1 MRHVRLMSAPPLTR
15 LTVATVATAL
25 LAACTPAPAQNV
37 GWWKGNLHTHSLW
50 SDGDEFPETIM
61 DWYKSRGYHFA
72 ALSDHNR
79 IAAGDRWIDPVRR
92 VGGHDV
98 LEVYRARFGED
109 WVEQREDSGRVMV
122 RLKTLDEYR
131 GLFEEVGR
139 FLIIPAEEITSRFET
154 KPIHVNAT
162 NIREV
167 IEPRGGSSVRDVM
180 QNNVDAVLE
189 QRERTGQAMFP
200 HINHPN
206 YGWAVT
212 AEDLMALEG
221 ERFFEVYNGHPAV
234 NNDGDDLRP
243 STERMWDIVLAE
255 RLSRGQG
262 VMYGIATDDAHNY
275 HEFDDNHSNPGRGW
289 VMVRAEQLSPEAIVA
304 AMEAGDFYGS
314 SGVVL
319 DDVTHVDGRVSLRI
333 RPEEG
338 VTYTT
343 QFIGTR
349 VGYPAPMEIDSVVDG
364 ASVAKRYSDEI
375 GTTLAQVPG
384 TSPSYVITGDE
395 LYVRAKVI
403 SSKPKENPYRQGE
416 VEVAWT
422 QPVVVP
428 R

>member
-1 MRHVRLMSAPPLTR
+1 MPLM
-15 LTVATVATAL
+15 VATVATAL
-25 LAACTPAPAQNV
+25 LAACAAAPAQEG
-37 GWWKGNLHTHSLW
+37 GWWKGNLHTHSFW

-79 IAAGDRWIDPVRR
+79 IAEGDRWIDPARR
-92 VGGHDV
+92 VSGLDV
-98 LEVYRARFGED
+98 LEGYLTRFGDE

-122 RLKTLDEYR
+122 RLKPLEEYR
-131 GLFEEVGR
+131 SLFEEAGR
-139 FLIIPAEEITSRFET
+139 FLIIQAEEITSRFEA

-162 NIREV
+162 NIMEV
-167 IEPRGGSSVRDVM
+167 IEPRGGSSVREVM

-212 AEDLMALEG
+212 AEDLIALEG

-234 NNDGDDLRP
+234 NTDGDDLRP

-255 RLSRGQG
+255 RLSRGQD

-275 HEFDDNHSNPGRGW
+275 HEFDDNHANPGRGW
-289 VMVRAEQLSPEAIVA
+289 VMVRAEELSAEAIVT

-319 DDVTHVDGRVSLRI
+319 DDVAHADGRLTLRI
-333 RPEEG
+333 RPAEG

-349 VGYPAPMEIDSVVDG
+349 VGYPAATEIDSVVDG
-364 ASVAKRYSDEI
+364 SSVAKRYSDEI
-375 GTTLAQVPG
+375 GTILAEVPG
-384 TSPSYVITGDE
+384 TSPSYVMTGDE

-416 VEVAWT
+416 VEVAWI
-422 QPVVVP
+422 QPVVVL

>member
-1 MRHVRLMSAPPLTR
+1 MCLN
-15 LTVATVATAL
+15 VATIATAL
-25 LAACTPAPAQNV
+25 LAGCAPAPAG
-37 GWWKGNLHTHSLW
+37 GWWKGNLHTHSFW
-50 SDGDEFPETIM
+50 SDGDQFPEAIM

-79 IAAGDRWIDPVRR
+79 LAEGDRWIDPARR
-92 VGGHDV
+92 VGGFDV
-98 LEVYRARFGED
+98 LEGYLARFGDE

-131 GLFEEVGR
+131 SLFEEAGR
-139 FLIIPAEEITSRFET
+139 FLIIPAEEITSRFEAN
-154 KPIHVNAT
+154 PIHVNAT
-162 NIREV
+162 NIMEV
-167 IEPRGGSSVRDVM
+167 IEPRGGSSVREVM

-206 YGWAVT
+206 FGWAVT

-234 NNDGDDLRP
+234 NTDGDDLRP

-255 RLSRGQG
+255 RLSRGQD

-275 HEFDDNHSNPGRGW
+275 HEFDDNHANPGRGW
-289 VMVRAEQLSPEAIVA
+289 VMVRAEELSAEAIVT

-319 DDVTHVDGRVSLRI
+319 DDVAHSDGRLMLRI
-333 RPEEG
+333 RPAEG

-349 VGYPAPMEIDSVVDG
+349 VGYPAPIEIDSVVDG

-375 GTTLAQVPG
+375 GTILAEVPG
-384 TSPSYVITGDE
+384 TSPSYVMTGDE

-403 SSKPKENPYRQGE
+403 SSKLKENPYRPGE
-416 VEVAWT
+416 TEVAWV
-422 QPVVVP
+422 QPVVVN

>member
-1 MRHVRLMSAPPLTR
+1 MCLN
-15 LTVATVATAL
+15 VATIATAL
-25 LAACTPAPAQNV
+25 LAGCAPGPAPGEV
-37 GWWKGNLHTHSLW
+37 GWWKGNLHTHSYW

-79 IAAGDRWIDPVRR
+79 MAEGDRWIDPARR
-92 VGGHDV
+92 VGGFDV
-98 LEVYRARFGED
+98 LEGYLARFGDE
-109 WVEQREDSGRVMV
+109 WVEQREDSGRIMV

-131 GLFEEVGR
+131 SLFEEAGR
-139 FLIIPAEEITSRFET
+139 FLIIPAEEITSRFEAN
-154 KPIHVNAT
+154 PIHVNAT
-162 NIREV
+162 NIMEV
-167 IEPRGGSSVRDVM
+167 IEPRGGSSVREVM

-212 AEDLMALEG
+212 AEDLIALEG

-234 NNDGDDLRP
+234 NTDGDDLRP

-255 RLSRGQG
+255 RLSRGQD

-275 HEFDDNHSNPGRGW
+275 HEFDDNHANPGRGW
-289 VMVRAEQLSPEAIVA
+289 VMVRAEELSAAAIVT

-319 DDVTHVDGRVSLRI
+319 DDVAHADGRLTLRI
-333 RPEEG
+333 RPAEG
-338 VTYTT
+338 VTFTN

-364 ASVAKRYSDEI
+364 SSVAKRYSHEI
-375 GTTLAQVPG
+375 GTILAEVPG
-384 TSPSYVITGDE
+384 TSPSYVMTGDE

-416 VEVAWT
+416 VEVAWI
-422 QPVVVP
+422 QPVVVL

>member
-1 MRHVRLMSAPPLTR
+1 MCLN
-15 LTVATVATAL
+15 VATVAAAL
-25 LAACTPAPAQNV
+25 LAGCAPAPAPGEG
-37 GWWKGNLHTHSLW
+37 GWWKGNLHTHSFW
-50 SDGDEFPETIM
+50 SDGDQFPEAIM

-79 IAAGDRWIDPVRR
+79 IAEGDRWIDPAGR
-92 VGGHDV
+92 VGGLDV
-98 LEVYRARFGED
+98 LEGYLARFGAE

-122 RLKTLDEYR
+122 RLKTLEEYR
-131 GLFEEVGR
+131 SLFEEAGR
-139 FLIIPAEEITSRFET
+139 FLIIPAEEITSRFEA

-162 NIREV
+162 NIMEV
-167 IEPRGGSSVRDVM
+167 IEPRGGSSVREVM

-212 AEDLMALEG
+212 AEDLIALEG

-234 NNDGDDLRP
+234 NTDGDDLRP
-243 STERMWDIVLAE
+243 STERLWDIVLAE
-255 RLSRGQG
+255 RLSRGQD

-275 HEFDDNHSNPGRGW
+275 HEFDDNHANPGRGW
-289 VMVRAEQLSPEAIVA
+289 VMVRAEELSATAIVT

-319 DDVTHVDGRVSLRI
+319 DDVAHADGRLTLRI
-333 RPEEG
+333 RPAEG

-343 QFIGTR
+343 RFIGTR
-349 VGYPAPMEIDSVVDG
+349 VGYSAPMEIDSVVDG
-364 ASVAKRYSDEI
+364 SSVAKRYSDEI
-375 GTTLAQVPG
+375 GTILAEVPG
-384 TSPSYVITGDE
+384 TSPSYVMTGDE

-403 SSKPKENPYRQGE
+403 SSKPKKNPYREGE
-416 VEVAWT
+416 VEVAWV
-422 QPVVVP
+422 QPVVVL

>member
-1 MRHVRLMSAPPLTR
+1 MC

-25 LAACTPAPAQNV
+25 LSGCAPAPAPAPGEG
-37 GWWKGNLHTHSLW
+37 GWWKGNLHTHSFW
-50 SDGDEFPETIM
+50 SDGDQFPEAIM

-79 IAAGDRWIDPVRR
+79 IAEGDRWIDPARR
-92 VGGHDV
+92 VSGLDV
-98 LEVYRARFGED
+98 LEGYLARFGAE

-122 RLKTLDEYR
+122 RLKTLEEYR
-131 GLFEEVGR
+131 SLFEEAGR
-139 FLIIPAEEITSRFET
+139 FLIIPAEEITSRFEA

-162 NIREV
+162 NIMEV
-167 IEPRGGSSVRDVM
+167 IEPRGGSSVREVM

-212 AEDLMALEG
+212 AEDLIALEG

-234 NNDGDDLRP
+234 NTDGDDLRP
-243 STERMWDIVLAE
+243 STERLWDIVLAE
-255 RLSRGQG
+255 RLSRGQD

-275 HEFDDNHSNPGRGW
+275 HEFDDNHANPGRGW
-289 VMVRAEQLSPEAIVA
+289 VMVRAEELSAAAIVT

-319 DDVTHVDGRVSLRI
+319 DDVAHADGRLTLRI
-333 RPEEG
+333 RPAEG

-343 QFIGTR
+343 RFIGTR
-349 VGYPAPMEIDSVVDG
+349 VGYPAPMENDSVVDG
-364 ASVAKRYSDEI
+364 SSVAKRYSDEI
-375 GTTLAQVPG
+375 GTILAEVPG
-384 TSPSYVITGDE
+384 TSPSYVMTGDE

-403 SSKPKENPYRQGE
+403 SSKPKENPYREGE
-416 VEVAWT
+416 VEVAWV
-422 QPVVVP
+422 QPVVVL

>member
-1 MRHVRLMSAPPLTR
+1 MPLM
-15 LTVATVATAL
+15 VATVATAL
-25 LAACTPAPAQNV
+25 LAACAAAPAQEG
-37 GWWKGNLHTHSLW
+37 GWWKGNLHTHSFW
-50 SDGDEFPETIM
+50 SDGDEFPEAIM

-79 IAAGDRWIDPVRR
+79 IAEGDRWIDPARR
-92 VGGHDV
+92 VGGLDV
-98 LEVYRARFGED
+98 LEGYLARFGED

-122 RLKTLDEYR
+122 RLKTLEEYR
-131 GLFEEVGR
+131 SLFEEAGR
-139 FLIIPAEEITSRFET
+139 FLIIPAEEITSRFEA

-162 NIREV
+162 NIMEV
-167 IEPRGGSSVRDVM
+167 IEPRGGSSVREVM

-212 AEDLMALEG
+212 VEDLMALEG

-234 NNDGDDLRP
+234 NTDGDDLRP

-255 RLSRGQG
+255 RLSRGQD

-275 HEFDDNHSNPGRGW
+275 HEFDDNHANPGRGW
-289 VMVRAEQLSPEAIVA
+289 VMVHAEELSAEAIVT

-319 DDVTHVDGRVSLRI
+319 EDVAHADGRLTLRL
-333 RPEEG
+333 RPAEG

-349 VGYPAPMEIDSVVDG
+349 VGYPAPIEIDSAVDG

-375 GTTLAQVPG
+375 GTILAEVPG
-384 TSPSYVITGDE
+384 TSPSYVMTGDE

-403 SSKPKENPYRQGE
+403 SSKSKENPYRQGE
-416 VEVAWT
+416 VEVAWI
-422 QPVVVP
+422 QPVVVL

>member
-1 MRHVRLMSAPPLTR
+1 MDGKQHRDYCS
-15 LTVATVATAL
+15 
-25 LAACTPAPAQNV
+25 CQQKN
-37 GWWKGNLHTHSLW
+37 SL
-50 SDGDEFPETIM
+50 
-61 DWYKSRGYHFA
+61 
-72 ALSDHNR
+72 
-79 IAAGDRWIDPVRR
+79 
-92 VGGHDV
+92 GHDV
-98 LEVYRARFGED
+98 LEVYRGRFGED

-122 RLKTLDEYR
+122 RLKTLEEYR
-131 GLFEEVGR
+131 TLFEEAGR
-139 FLIIPAEEITSRFET
+139 FLIIPAEEITTRFEA

-162 NIREV
+162 NIVEV
-167 IEPRGGSSVRDVM
+167 IEPRGGGSVREVM

-221 ERFFEVYNGHPAV
+221 EKFFEVYNGHPAV

-255 RLSRGQG
+255 RLSRGQD

-275 HEFDDNHSNPGRGW
+275 HEFDDNHANPGRGW
-289 VMVRAEQLSPEAIVA
+289 VMVRAERLLAEAIVT

-319 DDVTHVDGRVSLRI
+319 DDVAHADGRVRLRI

-375 GTTLAQVPG
+375 GAILAEVPG
-384 TSPSYVITGDE
+384 TSPSYVMTGDE

-403 SSKPKENPYRQGE
+403 SSKLKENPYRPGE
-416 VEVAWT
+416 TEVAWV
-422 QPVVVP
+422 QPVVVN

>member
-1 MRHVRLMSAPPLTR
+1 MC

-25 LAACTPAPAQNV
+25 LSGCAPAPAPAPGEG
-37 GWWKGNLHTHSLW
+37 GWWKGNLHTHSFW
-50 SDGDEFPETIM
+50 SDGDQFPEAIM

-79 IAAGDRWIDPVRR
+79 IAEGDRWIDPARR
-92 VGGHDV
+92 VGGLDV
-98 LEVYRARFGED
+98 LEGYLARFGAE
-109 WVEQREDSGRVMV
+109 WVEQREDSGRVVV
-122 RLKTLDEYR
+122 RLKTLEEYR
-131 GLFEEVGR
+131 SLFEEAGR
-139 FLIIPAEEITSRFET
+139 FLIIPAEEITSRFEA

-162 NIREV
+162 NIMEV
-167 IEPRGGSSVRDVM
+167 IEPRGGSSVREVM

-212 AEDLMALEG
+212 AEDLIALEG

-234 NNDGDDLRP
+234 NTDGDDLRP
-243 STERMWDIVLAE
+243 STERLWDIVLAE
-255 RLSRGQG
+255 RLSRGQD

-275 HEFDDNHSNPGRGW
+275 HEFDDNHANPGRGW
-289 VMVRAEQLSPEAIVA
+289 VMVRAEELSAEAIVT

-319 DDVTHVDGRVSLRI
+319 DDVAHADGRLTLRI
-333 RPEEG
+333 RPAEG

-343 QFIGTR
+343 RFIGTR
-349 VGYPAPMEIDSVVDG
+349 VGYSAPMEIDSVVDG
-364 ASVAKRYSDEI
+364 SSVAKRYSDEI
-375 GTTLAQVPG
+375 GTILAEVPG
-384 TSPSYVITGDE
+384 TSPSYVMTGDE

-403 SSKPKENPYRQGE
+403 SSKPKENPYREGE
-416 VEVAWT
+416 VEVAWV
-422 QPVVVP
+422 QPVVVL